1 MLAKAALLQEN
12 GTEPTEAQIAERCG
26 IPEDKVRQY
35 LQLNPEICS
44 LDAPAGDDDAT
55 LQILLEDLQA
65 PQPYEELVREELKH
79 TMDKLLSMLN
89 DRQQQVLRMHFGMDD
104 GVCHS
109 LEEIGAVLEVSKER
123 ARQIKQQAIEKLQ
136 ELGASMGLEDFL
148 E

>member
-1 MLAKAALLQEN
+1 M
-12 GTEPTEAQIAERCG
+12 
-26 IPEDKVRQY
+26 RQY